1 MYQCLNLL
9 QNKNKQEQHKQLNNF
24 FEENLN
30 SKVFQVVKW
39 RMINNKN
46 NINIMRTILLLKMN
60 PKMQKM
66 ILLDQLKNQEM
77 WERNLPV
84 KKKQHQNLKQICLR
98 IRKYQI
104 NLNLVNG
111 NKFKTKKKKLCSR
124 GQDHQIIK
132 AAVKMFLRSLF

>member
-30 SKVFQVVKW
+30 SKVFQVVKLK
-39 RMINNKN
+39 MINNKN

-124 GQDHQIIK
+124 GQYHQIIK
-132 AAVKMFLRSLF
+132 AAVKMFLKSLF

>member
-39 RMINNKN
+39 KMINNKN

-66 ILLDQLKNQEM
+66 ILLNQLKNQEM

-98 IRKYQI
+98 IHKYQI

-124 GQDHQIIK
+124 DQDHQIIK
-132 AAVKMFLRSLF
+132 AAVKMFLKSLF

>member
-1 MYQCLNLL
+1 
-9 QNKNKQEQHKQLNNF
+9 
-24 FEENLN
+24 
-30 SKVFQVVKW
+30 
-39 RMINNKN
+39 
-46 NINIMRTILLLKMN
+46 MRTILLLKMN

-111 NKFKTKKKKLCSR
+111 NKFKTKKKKLC
-124 GQDHQIIK
+124 
-132 AAVKMFLRSLF
+132 

>member
-1 MYQCLNLL
+1 
-9 QNKNKQEQHKQLNNF
+9 
-24 FEENLN
+24 
-30 SKVFQVVKW
+30 
-39 RMINNKN
+39 
-46 NINIMRTILLLKMN
+46 MRTILLLKMN

-111 NKFKTKKKKLCSR
+111 NKFQTKKKKLC
-124 GQDHQIIK
+124 
-132 AAVKMFLRSLF
+132 